1 MAAQA
6 QKKSKFAF
14 IVDRIREI
22 NDRLSNV
29 QKMALSA
36 LVVALVIGIGLAT
49 WFANDRDMVPL
60 YTNVDD
66 AQAGRIT
73 DDLKQRGIEFKMGQG
88 GTAILVPADEVYEL
102 RLSLASSGISG
113 ASSVGY
119 ELIDQNQFF
128 GMPEEVVE
136 LSKKRMLEGEL
147 ARSISTMTEVS
158 AARVH
163 LAYPKRTLFV
173 DEQRPTTASVIVNL
187 DRGTTLTGY
196 QVKGIINLVSGAVSG
211 LDTQNITV
219 IDQRG
224 KVLNRAHEDT
234 VDGGSALE
242 YQRTI
247 ERELETKAAE
257 VIERIVGEGRVIVRV
272 RANMDFSREERTEEL
287 FDPER
292 QVVRSE
298 ETLNEVRENGG
309 NRVGGAAGATPND
322 PNVAQGVIRV
332 GDASNSN
339 REKVITNYEI
349 NKVIKRVKGPSA
361 NVRRLSIAVIVDGS
375 YKTVTKEAA
384 KVEGEEQEDTT
395 IQEYVP
401 RTEEEMDTIRRLVAK
416 AVEFDEDRGDQLEV
430 ANVQFTDE
438 DMAAA
443 EAAVRAAQKRDAVR
457 FWTRMGLVLVVALL
471 LVFLVFRPM
480 VRTLTEQP
488 KMAAVLDGRL
498 PGSEG
503 AALPGEEL
511 FEDTEFDTIPIT
523 DKVVAYCRSNPQT
536 AADVMTYWLNL
547 NVQQSAVDDEM
558 VG

>member
-1 MAAQA
+1 MEEQN
-6 QKKSKFAF
+6 QRKSRYAV

-29 QKMALSA
+29 QKMALAA
-36 LVVALVIGIGLAT
+36 LVVALIIGVGLGV

-66 AQAGRIT
+66 QQAGRIT
-73 DDLKQRGIEFKMGQG
+73 EDLKQRGVEYEMGQG
-88 GTAILVPADEVYEL
+88 GTAILVPSDEVYEL
-102 RLSLASSGISG
+102 RLALASSGVSG
-113 ASSVGY
+113 GSNVGY

-128 GMPEEVVE
+128 GMPEDVVE

-147 ARSISTMTEVS
+147 SRSVSTMNEVS
-158 AARVH
+158 GARVH
-163 LAYPKRTLFV
+163 LAYPKKTLFV

-187 DRGTTLTGY
+187 ERGTTLTSH

-211 LDTQNITV
+211 LDAENVTV

-224 KVLNRAHEDT
+224 KVLNRQHEDAI
-234 VDGGSALE
+234 DGGSALD

-247 ERELETKAAE
+247 ERELERKAAE
-257 VIERIVGEGRVIVRV
+257 VIERIVGEGRVVVRV

-309 NRVGGAAGATPND
+309 NRVGGAAGADPND

-349 NKVIKRVKGPSA
+349 NKVIKRVKGPA
-361 NVRRLSIAVIVDGS
+361 AYLKRLSIAVIVDGT
-375 YKTVTKEAA
+375 YEAA
-384 KVEGEEQEDTT
+384 KLAEGAEAPEDGV
-395 IQEYVP
+395 IAQEYVP
-401 RTEEEMDTIRRLVAK
+401 RSEDEMDTIRKLVAK

-430 ANVQFTDE
+430 ANVRFTDE
-438 DMAAA
+438 DMVAA
-443 EAAVRAAQKRDAVR
+443 EAALRAAQKRDAVR

-488 KMAAVLDGRL
+488 ELAEVLDGRL
-498 PGSEG
+498 PGQEG

-511 FEDTEFDTIPIT
+511 FDESDYETVPISE
-523 DKVVAYCRSNPQT
+523 KLVAYCRANPQT
-536 AADVMTYWLNL
+536 AADVMTYWLTL
-547 NVQQSAVDDEM
+547 NQSSAEVEEAA
-558 VG
+558 

>member
-1 MAAQA
+1 MAEQT
-6 QKKSKFAF
+6 QGKSRFAF
-14 IVDRIREI
+14 IADRIREI

-36 LVVALVIGIGLAT
+36 LVVALVIGVGLAT
-49 WFANDRDMVPL
+49 WFANDREMVPL

-73 DDLKQRGIEFKMGQG
+73 DDLKQRGIEFEIGQG
-88 GTAILVPADEVYEL
+88 GTAILVPADEVYAL
-102 RLSLASSGISG
+102 RLDLASSGISG
-113 ASSVGY
+113 VASVGY

-128 GMPEEVVE
+128 GMPEDVVE

-147 ARSISTMTEVS
+147 ARSIATITAVS
-158 AARVH
+158 GARVH
-163 LAYPKRTLFV
+163 LAYPKKTLFV

-187 DRGTTLTGY
+187 ERGTTMTGH
-196 QVKGIINLVSGAVSG
+196 QIKGIINLVSGAVSG
-211 LDTQNITV
+211 LDPQNVTV

-224 KVLNRAHEDT
+224 KVLNRAHEDSI
-234 VDGGSALE
+234 DGGSALD

-247 ERELETKAAE
+247 ERELENKAAE

-298 ETLNEVRENGG
+298 ESLNEVRENGG
-309 NRVGGAAGATPND
+309 NRVGGAAGADPNN

-339 REKVITNYEI
+339 REKVITTDDI
-349 NKVIKRVKGPSA
+349 NKVVKRVVGPSA
-361 NVRRLSIAVIVDGS
+361 RVKRLSIAVIVDGS
-375 YKTVTKEAA
+375 YKA
-384 KVEGEEQEDTT
+384 KAVAEGDEEGDEGAVAVK
-395 IQEYVP
+395 EYVP
-401 RTEEEMDTIRRLVAK
+401 RTEDEMETIRRLVAK

-443 EAAVRAAQKRDAVR
+443 EAAIEAAHQRDAMR

-488 KMAAVLDGRL
+488 SVATVLDGRL
-498 PGSEG
+498 PGG
-503 AALPGEEL
+503 DRAALPGEEL
-511 FEDTEFDTIPIT
+511 FEDLEYDTIP
-523 DKVVAYCRSNPQT
+523 VAEQLVAYCRSNPQT
-536 AADVMTYWLNL
+536 AADVMSYWLTL
-547 NVQQSAVDDEM
+547 NVKATSEEEAA
-558 VG
+558 